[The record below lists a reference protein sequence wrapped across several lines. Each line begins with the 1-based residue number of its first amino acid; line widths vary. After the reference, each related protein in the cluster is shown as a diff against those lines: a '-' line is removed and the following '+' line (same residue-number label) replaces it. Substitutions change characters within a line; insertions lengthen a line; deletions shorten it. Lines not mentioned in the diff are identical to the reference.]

1 MAKFMIEG
9 GKELSGDIKVQGAK
23 NAVLPLRF
31 PKKFLKYFSKA
42 LDKGPLI

>member
-23 NAVLPLRF
+23 NAVLPLLAACLLTSITC
-31 PKKFLKYFSKA
+31 LKYLS
-42 LDKGPLI
+42 I